1 MISMLKSYG
10 KAARTVAVVL
20 LVVAVAGA
28 AARQARLL
36 DRHFIFFPDR
46 DLGATP
52 AEVGLHYEDVR
63 LGVGTGEEIHGW
75 FVPGDSETTLLWL
88 HGNAGNIGGRLDNLR
103 MLHDALGL
111 SVLIFDYRG
120 YGQSGG
126 VPSEA
131 AMYEDAEAA
140 LEFLRSDKGLDP
152 VESIVLFGRSLGGA
166 VAVETAA
173 RRSVRGVVLESAFTS
188 IRDMARRTHPY
199 LPSSLVMR
207 MIESR
212 FDALSRIPDVRSPVL
227 IRPRRPGRPGPCRP
241 CTAAVRRGGRTEE
254 PLPDRGRVP
263 QRHLP
268 GRRRILLRRPPR
280 LHRQPERSRI
290 RDRQGHTTH

>member
-1 MISMLKSYG
+1 MLKSYG
-10 KAARTVAVVL
+10 KAARTVVVVL

-188 IRDMARRTHPY
+188 VRDMARRTHPY

-212 FDALSRIPDVRSPVL
+212 FDALSRIPDVGSPVL
-227 IRPRRPGRPGPCRP
+227 IVHGDRDDLVPTDHARRLFDAAAGPKSLYLIEGASHND
-241 CTAAVRRGGRTEE
+241 TYLVGGA
-254 PLPDRGRVP
+254 PYFDA
-263 QRHLP
+263 
-268 GRRRILLRRPPR
+268 LRAFVDNPNGP
-280 LHRQPERSRI
+280 H
-290 RDRQGHTTH
+290 

>member
-1 MISMLKSYG
+1 MLKSYG
-10 KAARTVAVVL
+10 KVARTVAVVL
-20 LVVAVAGA
+20 LLVAVGGTV
-28 AARQARLL
+28 ARQARLL

-52 AEVGLHYEDVR
+52 AGVGLDYEDVR
-63 LGVGTGEEIHGW
+63 IDVGTGEEIHGW
-75 FVPGDSETTLLWL
+75 FVPGDRGTTLLWL

-103 MLHDALGL
+103 MLHDALGI

-120 YGQSGG
+120 YGKSGG
-126 VPSEA
+126 APSEA

-152 VESIVLFGRSLGGA
+152 AESIVLFGRSLGGA

-173 RRSVRGVVLESAFTS
+173 RHRVRGLVLESAFTS
-188 IRDMARRTHPY
+188 VRDMARRTHPY
-199 LPSSLVMR
+199 LPSSLVTR

-227 IRPRRPGRPGPCRP
+227 ILHGDRDDLVPLEHGQRLFDSANEPKSFYLIEGASHNDTYLVGGRPYFD
-241 CTAAVRRGGRTEE
+241 A
-254 PLPDRGRVP
+254 LRVFIEDP
-263 QRHLP
+263 TK
-268 GRRRILLRRPPR
+268 PR
-280 LHRQPERSRI
+280 
-290 RDRQGHTTH
+290 

>member
-1 MISMLKSYG
+1 MLKSYG

-28 AARQARLL
+28 AARQAKLL

-63 LGVGTGEEIHGW
+63 LDVGTGEEIHGW
-75 FVPGDSETTLLWL
+75 FVPGDSETTLVWL

-173 RRSVRGVVLESAFTS
+173 RHRVRGVVLESAFTS
-188 IRDMARRTHPY
+188 VRDMARRTHPY

-212 FDALSRIPDVRSPVL
+212 FDALSRIPDVGSPVL
-227 IRPRRPGRPGPCRP
+227 ILHGDQDDLVPTDHARRLFDAAAGPKSLYLIGGASHNDTYLVGGTSYFDALRAFIDNPGEPR
-241 CTAAVRRGGRTEE
+241 
-254 PLPDRGRVP
+254 
-263 QRHLP
+263 
-268 GRRRILLRRPPR
+268 
-280 LHRQPERSRI
+280 
-290 RDRQGHTTH
+290 

>member
-1 MISMLKSYG
+1 MLKSYG

-46 DLGATP
+46 DLGTTP
-52 AEVGLHYEDVR
+52 AEVGLEYEDVR
-63 LGVGTGEEIHGW
+63 IGVGTGEEIHGW

-126 VPSEA
+126 VPSEK

-227 IRPRRPGRPGPCRP
+227 IVHGDRDDLVPTDHARRLFDAAAGPKSLYLIEGASHND
-241 CTAAVRRGGRTEE
+241 TYLVGGASYF
-254 PLPDRGRVP
+254 DA
-263 QRHLP
+263 
-268 GRRRILLRRPPR
+268 LRAFVDNPNGP
-280 LHRQPERSRI
+280 H
-290 RDRQGHTTH
+290 

>member
-1 MISMLKSYG
+1 MSSMLKSYG
-10 KAARTVAVVL
+10 NTARTVVVVL
-20 LVVAVAGA
+20 LVVAVGGA
-28 AARQARLL
+28 VARQARLL

-52 AEVGLHYEDVR
+52 AEVGLDYEDVR
-63 LGVGTGEEIHGW
+63 IGVGTGEKLHGW
-75 FVPGDSETTLLWL
+75 FVPGDRRTTLLWL

-152 VESIVLFGRSLGGA
+152 GESIVLFGRSLGGA

-173 RRSVRGVVLESAFTS
+173 RHHVRGIVLESAFTS
-188 IRDMARRTHPY
+188 VRDMARRTHPN

-212 FDALSRIPDVRSPVL
+212 FDALSRIPDVHSPVL
-227 IRPRRPGRPGPCRP
+227 ILHGDQDDLVPADHARRLFDAAAGPKSLYLIEGASHNDTYLVGGAPYFDALRAFIDNPGEPR
-241 CTAAVRRGGRTEE
+241 
-254 PLPDRGRVP
+254 
-263 QRHLP
+263 
-268 GRRRILLRRPPR
+268 
-280 LHRQPERSRI
+280 
-290 RDRQGHTTH
+290 

>member
-1 MISMLKSYG
+1 MLKSYG

-20 LVVAVAGA
+20 LVVAVGGTV
-28 AARQARLL
+28 ARQAKLL

-227 IRPRRPGRPGPCRP
+227 ILHGDRDDLVPADHARRLFDAAAGPKSLYLI
-241 CTAAVRRGGRTEE
+241 GGASHNDTYLVGGAPYFDALRTFIDN
-254 PLPDRGRVP
+254 PNGP
-263 QRHLP
+263 H
-268 GRRRILLRRPPR
+268 
-280 LHRQPERSRI
+280 
-290 RDRQGHTTH
+290 